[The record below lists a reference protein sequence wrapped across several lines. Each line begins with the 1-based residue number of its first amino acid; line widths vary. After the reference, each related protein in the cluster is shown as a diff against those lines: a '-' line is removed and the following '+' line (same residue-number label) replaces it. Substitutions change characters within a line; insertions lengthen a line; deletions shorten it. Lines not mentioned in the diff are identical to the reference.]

1 MASAMRVRIGFALV
15 LGALAAIPV
24 PTAAGQQVE
33 FFANIASWTPNVV
46 HPGEPV
52 SVVLTLRALP
62 VQGAEIP
69 ADGRRDVAV
78 VIRRNGQ
85 TRRFETTPLG
95 SGRYRAKIVFPEA
108 GAWYLRAQ
116 YRLGPDGAVG
126 ETTLGKGGAC
136 VGDCV
141 GAGVEAMRG
150 SPSTGNARLLIGV
163 AIAGAVIL
171 GSAVLAAATRRRGMV
186 FRGRAGTAAEQASV
200 PVLPPDL

>member
-1 MASAMRVRIGFALV
+1 MRRFALV
-15 LGALAAIPV
+15 LSVLATGILV

-33 FFANIASWTPNVV
+33 FFANVVSWTPNVV
-46 HPGEPV
+46 HPREPV

-62 VQGAEIP
+62 MQGAEIP

-78 VIRRNGQ
+78 VIRGDGQ
-85 TRRFETTPLG
+85 TRRFQTTRLG

-108 GAWYLRAQ
+108 GAWYLRVQ

-141 GAGVEAMRG
+141 GAEVQAMRG
-150 SPSTGNARLLIGV
+150 SPSTGDARLLIGV

-171 GSAVLAAATRRRGMV
+171 VAAVVADASRRRGMV
-186 FRGRAGTAAEQASV
+186 FRGRRATAAEQASA
-200 PVLPPDL
+200 PLRPPDL